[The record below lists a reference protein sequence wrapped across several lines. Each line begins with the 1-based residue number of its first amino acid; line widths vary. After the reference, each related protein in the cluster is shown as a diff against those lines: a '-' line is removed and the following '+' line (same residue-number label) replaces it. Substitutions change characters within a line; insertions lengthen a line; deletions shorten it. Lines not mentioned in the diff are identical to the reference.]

1 VLTLIELKKIVEQ
14 HMKNELGVMELT
26 LSLQNKDI
34 EEFTRWYINH
44 PISRGIRE
52 VQEIVRR
59 GRNKPNQNEI
69 FQHDRRSGKKKRI

>member
-1 VLTLIELKKIVEQ
+1 MFTLNELKQIVEQ

-26 LSLQNKDI
+26 LSLENKDVD
-34 EEFTRWYINH
+34 EFTRWYINH

-59 GRNKPNQNEI
+59 GPNKPNQNEI
-69 FQHDRRSGKKKRI
+69 FEHDRHSGKKKRI